1 MCVCHMN
8 KRLLTYLLTFRCHC
22 DSSLRFVVV
31 ARCLTHPSFND
42 RRPRFPVTA
51 LFPEAAGH
59 SAAECHVG
67 AVTQETPESVVPSPN
82 FLWCPC
88 NDFLISDN
96 IIVLFIHQH
105 PLPIGFLHRLNACL
119 AWFGQQ
125 RRSTVY
131 IHVYLLSNHFPQYC
145 LGVNMRICVAAYRHY
160 GAL

>member
-51 LFPEAAGH
+51 LFPEAAEH
-59 SAAECHVG
+59 SAAERHVG

-88 NDFLISDN
+88 NDSLISDN

-105 PLPIGFLHRLNACL
+105 HLPIGFLHKCL
-119 AWFGQQ
+119 SCVIWAAA
-125 RRSTVY
+125 SIY
-131 IHVYLLSNHFPQYC
+131 CIYPCLSSFNFPQFC
-145 LGVNMRICVAAYRHY
+145 LGINMRIYVAAYRH
-160 GAL
+160 